1 MMFLFYDY
9 LDEYSMNLHEYFYPF
24 CQIFYEFEFFF
35 TLMRYGIFCFFFGL
49 RRKIQQ
55 GGIMKVQAWFS
66 DGILLLKNG
75 PRDCGCGL
83 GSAAS
88 APHSP
93 QRGIWI

>member
-1 MMFLFYDY
+1 
-9 LDEYSMNLHEYFYPF
+9 MNIFIRIVRF
-24 CQIFYEFEFFF
+24 FYEFKFFF

-55 GGIMKVQAWFS
+55 GEIMKVQAWFS
-66 DGILLLKNG
+66 DGILLFKNG
-75 PRDCGCGL
+75 PRDCGCGP

-93 QRGIWI
+93 QRGVMGWEVF